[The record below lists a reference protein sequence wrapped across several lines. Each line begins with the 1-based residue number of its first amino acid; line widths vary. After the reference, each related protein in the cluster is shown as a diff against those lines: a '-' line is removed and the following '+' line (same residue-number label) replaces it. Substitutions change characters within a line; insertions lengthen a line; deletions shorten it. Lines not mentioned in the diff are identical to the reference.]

1 MKEKLVTR
9 SDFKGLHPLLE
20 GKLGDKIIDLGMK
33 LAGLHHA
40 NAVYD
45 RSKHLTGPAFCKDVL
60 DKLGVTRVPR
70 NVEVLEQLRGEPFIT
85 ISNHPYGHIDGI
97 ALIEQ
102 VGGRMPNFKVM
113 VNFILGLIDTMAEN
127 FITVDPTK
135 GKEKSSTTT
144 AGFRECIAHLRSGNP
159 MGFFPSGAVSNLYF
173 RKGKFI
179 IEDRPWQE
187 AILKIIR
194 KAYLPVIPIH
204 ISGYNSI
211 PFYLSRALG
220 WQVRT
225 MRLCH
230 ELHNKWGKEMVLSF
244 GDPISPQQV
253 KVFGKDTGR
262 LEDYLRRTTY
272 ALGEM

>member
-1 MKEKLVTR
+1 MKEKLISR

-20 GKLGDKIIDLGMK
+20 GKRGDKIIDLGMK

-40 NAVYD
+40 NAIYD

-60 DKLGVTRVPR
+60 DKLGVIRVPR
-70 NVEVLEQLRGEPFIT
+70 NVKVLEQLRGEPFIT

-102 VGGRMPNFKVM
+102 VGGHVPNFKVM

-144 AGFRECIAHLRSGNP
+144 AGMRECIAHLRSGNP

-173 RKGKFI
+173 RKRKFI

-194 KAYLPVIPIH
+194 KAHVPVIPIH
-204 ISGYNSI
+204 ISGYNSLS
-211 PFYLSRALG
+211 FYLSRALG

-244 GDPISPQQV
+244 GDPITPQQV

-262 LEDYLRRTTY
+262 LEDFLRRTTY